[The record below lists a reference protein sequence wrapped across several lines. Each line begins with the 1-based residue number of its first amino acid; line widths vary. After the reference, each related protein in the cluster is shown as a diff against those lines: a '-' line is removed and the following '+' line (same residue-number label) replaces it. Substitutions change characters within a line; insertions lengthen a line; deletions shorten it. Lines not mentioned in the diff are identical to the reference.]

1 MTAMHINY
9 KEVCAVA
16 SAVARWA
23 PLWAGRTVVVHT
35 DSTVTKAILTKG
47 RSKNAFII
55 DVLRA
60 VCWRSVTSDFELR
73 AIHVPGSL
81 IGIPDAISRL
91 HETGQSERLAR
102 LLSYWHHG
110 RPPPAPIATHMSW
123 LSYHFLCQQVQ
134 QRNWRRHC
142 GLK

>member
-1 MTAMHINY
+1 M
-9 KEVCAVA
+9 
-16 SAVARWA
+16 ARWA

-35 DSTVTKAILTKG
+35 DSAVTKAILDKG
-47 RSKNAFII
+47 RSKNAFIN

-60 VCWRSVTSDFELR
+60 VSWRSVTFDFELR

-81 IGIPDAISRL
+81 IGIPDVISRL
-91 HETGQSERLAR
+91 HETGQLERLAR

-110 RPPPAPIATHMSW
+110 RPPPALIVAYMSW
-123 LSYHFLCQQVQ
+123 PSYLFLCQQVQ

-142 GLK
+142 RLK

>member
-1 MTAMHINY
+1 MHVLTDACRTASGCFWAGDWHYSVFRADWPKVTAMHINY

-35 DSTVTKAILTKG
+35 DSGVTKAILNKG
-47 RSKNAFII
+47 RSKNAFIN

-60 VCWRSVTSDFELR
+60 VCWRSVTFDFELR

-81 IGIPDAISRL
+81 IGVPDAISRL
-91 HETGQSERLAR
+91 RETGQPE
-102 LLSYWHHG
+102 
-110 RPPPAPIATHMSW
+110 
-123 LSYHFLCQQVQ
+123 
-134 QRNWRRHC
+134 
-142 GLK
+142 